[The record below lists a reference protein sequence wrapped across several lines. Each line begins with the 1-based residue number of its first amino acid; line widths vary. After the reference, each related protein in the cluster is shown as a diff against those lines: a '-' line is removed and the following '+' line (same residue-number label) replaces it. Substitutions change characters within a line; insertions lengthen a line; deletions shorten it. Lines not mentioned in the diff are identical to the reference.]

1 MEQALALP
9 ENMENEELKKMY
21 DERLKRYYNGCQYIK
36 EHYREADKWTPEIL
50 NILEEMELILEEIQ
64 LTESVSKEEIE
75 KGFKI

>member
-1 MEQALALP
+1 
-9 ENMENEELKKMY
+9 MY

>member
-1 MEQALALP
+1 
-9 ENMENEELKKMY
+9 MENEELKKMY